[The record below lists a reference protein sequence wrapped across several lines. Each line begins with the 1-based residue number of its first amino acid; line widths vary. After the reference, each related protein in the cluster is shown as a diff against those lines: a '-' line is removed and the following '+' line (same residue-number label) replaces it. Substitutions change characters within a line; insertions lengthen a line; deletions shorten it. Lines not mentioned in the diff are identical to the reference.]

1 MEIMQIYTLYN
12 IAIKLVRHSHWCLFN
27 FNSIRCVFYFT
38 LRNRN
43 LHTYVSEKGGWRCVS
58 ENTRV
63 RMQTAMITLDKRS

>member
-12 IAIKLVRHSHWCLFN
+12 IAIKLVRHSPWCLFN

-43 LHTYVSEKGGWRCVS
+43 LHML
-58 ENTRV
+58 V
-63 RMQTAMITLDKRS
+63 RRGVKVCQ

>member
-1 MEIMQIYTLYN
+1 MEIMHIYTLYN

-43 LHTYVSEKGGWRCVS
+43 LHMLVRRGGGGVSVGIHVCECK
-58 ENTRV
+58 
-63 RMQTAMITLDKRS
+63 LL